1 MREIPIQN
9 QLIASLKWILGKK
22 KQLILGIITPLNTE
36 EKQTIMMNYLR
47 ENYKNKELMRE
58 DKLIK
63 KSLEIAKKN

>member
-1 MREIPIQN
+1 
-9 QLIASLKWILGKK
+9 
-22 KQLILGIITPLNTE
+22 
-36 EKQTIMMNYLR
+36 MMNYLR

>member
-9 QLIASLKWILGKK
+9 QLIASLKWILGEK